1 MTTDSESQTD
11 DRRSW
16 APPRLGLEVE
26 RRDRWEVVRHGT
38 VAGLL
43 AGFALGFV
51 EIVVSAA
58 LRSDPWLPFDFAVAI
73 VVGPEA
79 LAPAFPVA
87 AAVALGT
94 VIHILLS
101 VLFGVVFLS
110 ALALTFQLSARSW
123 LIILYGV
130 VFALTVWE
138 VNFLAVLPLVAPTLR
153 GRIDLLTQL
162 WNGIVSYSLVYGP
175 VLAAYVIWV
184 RPGTLDRWWLTDS
197 RDAEPLPLGHH

>member
-1 MTTDSESQTD
+1 LWSALQC
-11 DRRSW
+11 
-16 APPRLGLEVE
+16 
-26 RRDRWEVVRHGT
+26 
-38 VAGLL
+38 VAIRGC
-43 AGFALGFV
+43 
-51 EIVVSAA
+51 
-58 LRSDPWLPFDFAVAI
+58 RFDFAVAI

-101 VLFGVVFLS
+101 VFFGVVFLS

-123 LIILYGV
+123 LIVLYGV
-130 VFALTVWE
+130 LFALTVWE

-162 WNGIVSYSLVYGP
+162 WNGIVSYSLAYGP

-184 RPGTLDRWWLTDS
+184 RPGTLDRWWLTDG
-197 RDAEPLPLGHH
+197 RDAEPLPPGHH

>member
-1 MTTDSESQTD
+1 
-11 DRRSW
+11 
-16 APPRLGLEVE
+16 
-26 RRDRWEVVRHGT
+26 
-38 VAGLL
+38 
-43 AGFALGFV
+43 
-51 EIVVSAA
+51 VVSTA
-58 LRSDPWLPFDFAVAI
+58 LRGDPWLPFDFAVAI

-79 LAPAFPVA
+79 LAPVFPVA

-138 VNFLAVLPLVAPTLR
+138 VNFLAVLPLIAPTLR

-184 RPGTLDRWWLTDS
+184 RPGTLDRWWLTDG
-197 RDAEPLPLGHH
+197 RDAEPLPLGHD